1 MFSFSPLSSTPYC
14 SLDSGPIYASALFS
28 SNVDFEVSPV
38 IKFYESIQFDCF
50 SNFIGSLDPV
60 RQINVYHIM
69 YVTTNK
75 NNIMLLNTE
84 DLEIVY
90 HTSDFY
96 ADFYVDTD
104 LNYKLPLVMSADFI
118 LNAIEEY

>member
-14 SLDSGPIYASALFS
+14 SLDSGPIYASALF
-28 SNVDFEVSPV
+28 

>member
-1 MFSFSPLSSTPYC
+1 MLSFLPLSTTPYS
-14 SLDSGPIYASALFS
+14 SLASGPIYAFALFS
-28 SNVDFEVSPV
+28 SDINLELSPA

-104 LNYKLPLVMSADFI
+104 LNYELPLIMSADFI